1 MVNDD
6 TLARVGA
13 SCPILRSLK
22 IKGLNVSIA
31 GLRNLVR
38 LRSSSP
44 PSEVS
49 PGPPEATPTR
59 LCKTMDE
66 IDISRCLDLRCD
78 AVAFLVRSL
87 PNLKSVKFLRR
98 ESDPNLFLG
107 DGFVSKLEELDVWT
121 PMTYSNLNNLARSFP
136 VLNKLR
142 LFGSVIGG
150 APDLIN
156 PWADGLPNLTTLAI
170 RVHDSTLIDVI
181 LKSKIAQQLVD
192 FSILVRLNTEVPAYG
207 HDRSGH

>member
-1 MVNDD
+1 
-6 TLARVGA
+6 
-13 SCPILRSLK
+13 
-22 IKGLNVSIA
+22 
-31 GLRNLVR
+31 
-38 LRSSSP
+38 
-44 PSEVS
+44 
-49 PGPPEATPTR
+49 
-59 LCKTMDE
+59 
-66 IDISRCLDLRCD
+66 
-78 AVAFLVRSL
+78 
-87 PNLKSVKFLRR
+87 
-98 ESDPNLFLG
+98 
-107 DGFVSKLEELDVWT
+107 
-121 PMTYSNLNNLARSFP
+121 MTYANLNNLARSFP

-207 HDRSGH
+207 HDRSGHQLNVFLFPFCKNH